1 MSSYELYRCTRE
13 DGTSKDWAVRINPD
27 GTVTTR
33 WGRTGRKL
41 INIQT
46 RQVDPENL
54 KRSKAK
60 KGYFRIGFFYIDVL
74 GVLIPENSKIQVS
87 AIAEEPLTIQW
98 QLAFGASVVGSDL
111 YAWRERVIVTLNAHG
126 VLIEEASIPDVT
138 RSGSGLVHCDDSRGL
153 LGLLLLKQ
161 ATPDGVGFT
170 LRMADHREIDAG
182 GLSALQRMGLD
193 LSSIRPLAESLGL
206 LEPRMDLRMAIL
218 SDRHCWF

>member
-1 MSSYELYRCTRE
+1 MSSYELYRCIRE

-46 RQVDPENL
+46 RRVDPEHL
-54 KRSKAK
+54 KRSKAN
-60 KGYFRIGFFYIDVL
+60 KGYFRIGVFDIDVL
-74 GVLIPENSKIQVS
+74 GLLIPENSTIQGS
-87 AIAEEPLTIQW
+87 DIAEAPLILQW
-98 QLAFGASVVGSDL
+98 QLAFGASVVRRDL
-111 YAWRERVIVTLNAHG
+111 DAWRERVIVALNAHG
-126 VLIEEASIPDVT
+126 VLLEEASIPDVT
-138 RSGSGLVHCDDSRGL
+138 RSGSGHVHCDDSSAL

-170 LRMADHREIDAG
+170 LRTADQREIDADS
-182 GLSALQRMGLD
+182 LPSLQRMGLD

-206 LEPRMDLRMAIL
+206 VEPRMDLKMAIL

>member
-1 MSSYELYRCTRE
+1 MSSYELYRCIRE

-46 RQVDPENL
+46 RHVDPEHL

-60 KGYFRIGFFYIDVL
+60 KGYFRIGHFDIDVL
-74 GVLIPENSKIQVS
+74 GALIPDHSTIQVS
-87 AIAEEPLTIQW
+87 EGAENPLTLLW
-98 QLAFGASVVGSDL
+98 QLTFGAGVVGCDL
-111 YAWRERVIVTLNAHG
+111 HSWRERVIVTLNAHG

-138 RSGSGLVHCDDSRGL
+138 RSGSGHVHCDDSSAL

-170 LRMADHREIDAG
+170 LRTADHREIDAG
-182 GLSALQRMGLD
+182 GLLSLQRMGLD
-193 LSSIRPLAESLGL
+193 LSAIRPLAESLGL

>member
-1 MSSYELYRCTRE
+1 MSAYELYRCIRE

-46 RQVDPENL
+46 RKVDPEHL

-60 KGYFRIGFFYIDVL
+60 KGYIRVGHFDIDVL
-74 GVLIPENSKIQVS
+74 GDLIPESSQIQGS
-87 AIAEEPLTIQW
+87 EFTKEPLTLRW
-98 QLAFGASVVGSDL
+98 QLTFGAGVVGHELRD
-111 YAWRERVIVTLNAHG
+111 WRERVIVTLNAHG

-138 RSGSGLVHCDDSRGL
+138 RSGSGHVHCDDL
-153 LGLLLLKQ
+153 NAFLGLLLLKQ

-170 LRMADHREIDAG
+170 FRTADHREIDAG
-182 GLSALQRMGLD
+182 DLPSLQRMGLD